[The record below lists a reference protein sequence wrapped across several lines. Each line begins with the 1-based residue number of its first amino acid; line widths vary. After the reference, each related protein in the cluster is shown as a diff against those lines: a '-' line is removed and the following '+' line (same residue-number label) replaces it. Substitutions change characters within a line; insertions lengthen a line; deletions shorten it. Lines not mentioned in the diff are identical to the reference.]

1 MPDDTDRLTTR
12 RIAGLLGGP
21 GLFAA
26 LLLVPPPAGMSDAAW
41 HTAAVG
47 LLMAVW
53 WVTEA
58 LPIPATA
65 LLPLALFPLLDVGPI
80 GDAAAPYAHPIIFLF
95 MGGFMIARAME
106 RWGLHHRIA
115 LGVVA
120 AVGTRP
126 HRIVLGFMTATAFL
140 SLWVSNTATAVMMM
154 PIGLSVIGLVAP
166 PPGTGP
172 DATTPSRDR
181 AAAHHVAGTPA
192 FPAATGSTPDDLPGQ
207 LNFGTALMLG
217 IAYAASI
224 GGLGTL
230 IGTPPNALLAGFLQ
244 TTYDFE
250 IGFARWML
258 VGVPL
263 AATALPLVWL
273 YLTRAAF
280 PIRIREIPGGRAMIR
295 RQLAEL
301 GPVSAG
307 EWRVGLVF
315 AATALAWI
323 TRPLLD
329 DIVPGLSDAGIAMLA
344 ALALFL
350 IPVDRRAGTFTL
362 DWESVR
368 GLPWG
373 VLILFGG
380 GLSLAAAV
388 TATGLAEW
396 IGNALATLDTWPTV
410 LLVAGVTTVI
420 VFLTELT
427 SNTATAA
434 AFLPILGPL
443 AVALG
448 ENPLLLAV
456 PAALGASCAFMMP
469 VATPPNAIVYGS
481 GYVTIPRMA
490 RAGLA
495 LNLLFIL
502 LITAL
507 AYTVLLAAL
516 GVHPGVV
523 PAWAN

>member
-1 MPDDTDRLTTR
+1 MPHDDSEAPSFR

-21 GLFAA
+21 LLFIA
-26 LLLVPPPAGMSDAAW
+26 LLAFPVPAGMAPAAW
-41 HTAAVG
+41 RTAAVG

-58 LPIPATA
+58 IPIPATA
-65 LLPLALFPLLDVGPI
+65 LLPLVLFPVLDVTGI
-80 GDAAAPYAHPIIFLF
+80 GDTAAPYASPIIFLF
-95 MGGFMIARAME
+95 MGGFMIAAAMQ
-106 RWGLHHRIA
+106 RWQLHRRIA
-115 LGVVA
+115 LTVVHA
-120 AVGTRP
+120 LGTRP
-126 HRIVLGFMTATAFL
+126 HRLVLGFMLATAFL
-140 SLWVSNTATAVMMM
+140 SMWVSNTATAVMMM
-154 PIGLSVIGLVAP
+154 PIGLSVIGLVR
-166 PPGTGP
+166 PGQDD
-172 DATTPSRDR
+172 DA
-181 AAAHHVAGTPA
+181 
-192 FPAATGSTPDDLPGQ
+192 LPGQ
-207 LNFGTALMLG
+207 LAFGTALMLG

-230 IGTPPNALLAGFLQ
+230 IGTPPNALLAGFLE
-244 TTYDFE
+244 TTYGYE
-250 IGFARWML
+250 LGFARWML
-258 VGVPL
+258 VGLPL
-263 AATALPLVWL
+263 SVLALPLVWL
-273 YLTRAAF
+273 YLTRLAF
-280 PIRIREIPGGRAMIR
+280 PIGIDEIPGGRAMIR
-295 RQLAEL
+295 DELRDL

-307 EWRVGLVF
+307 ERRVGIVF
-315 AATALAWI
+315 GLTALAWI

-329 DIVPGLSDAGIAMLA
+329 DVVPGLSDAGIAMGA

-350 IPVDRRAGTFTL
+350 IPVDRETGRFAL
-362 DWESVR
+362 DW
-368 GLPWG
+368 GTAQDLPWG

-388 TATGLAEW
+388 TETGLAEW
-396 IGNALATLDTWPTV
+396 IGAALSGLGSWPTV
-410 LLVAGVTTVI
+410 LLVAGVTAVI

-481 GYVTIPRMA
+481 GYITIPQMA

-502 LITAL
+502 LITGL
-507 AYTVLLAAL
+507 AYTVLLVAL
-516 GVHPGVV
+516 GVTPGTL
-523 PAWAN
+523 PGWAG